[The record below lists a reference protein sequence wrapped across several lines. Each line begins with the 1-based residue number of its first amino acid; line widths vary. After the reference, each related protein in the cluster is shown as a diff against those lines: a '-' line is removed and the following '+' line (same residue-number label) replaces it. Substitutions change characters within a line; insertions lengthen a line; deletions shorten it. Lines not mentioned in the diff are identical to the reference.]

1 MGGLN
6 SSNTAETAVYSA
18 QSLVKGD
25 SQWKLIAANGWQD
38 NWPVYT
44 QTGITMNSK
53 IYFFGMIILIMLHV
67 TLVCGTS
74 CLNVG

>member
-25 SQWKLIAANGWQD
+25 SEWKLIAANGWD
-38 NWPVYT
+38 DSWPVYS

-53 IYFFGMIILIMLHV
+53 IYFFGIFMFI
-67 TLVCGTS
+67 
-74 CLNVG
+74 